1 MAVLFFAFLLNMSY
15 TNSNSFGS
23 FRDMLGYMKGIC
35 NE

>member
-23 FRDMLGYMKGIC
+23 FRDILGDMRGIC